1 MPFTMGGVASGVDTD
16 SIINKL
22 IEVESQPIKQLQR
35 DKVLNNQKK
44 EALRKL
50 SSQLKELDAKAR
62 ELYGFRAAYD
72 EKKAISSDPSVI
84 EATASKHADSGS
96 TKIEVLQ
103 LASNHKIS
111 TDPLPLIKNFQQG
124 NSQ

>member
-72 EKKAISSDPSVI
+72 E
-84 EATASKHADSGS
+84 
-96 TKIEVLQ
+96 
-103 LASNHKIS
+103 
-111 TDPLPLIKNFQQG
+111 
-124 NSQ
+124 